1 MQECWQAVDQTKALL
16 QFYDSLIFQR
26 VRGDVFRSAVLHF
39 PAVLGINE
47 EIGRLRRANDF
58 SYILAG
64 VVYCVRVMAVEII
77 LPSAE
82 RDDQDEEDDRRFQQV
97 RAEYLADGSYS
108 VMSKMLRLDERFEIS
123 LDVLQDDVTGTKRGV
138 SFFDNAHNGLREKGK
153 WTLQRILSDNDGSKM
168 RRHGLWAMPLVRRYL
183 RKVDRFRELL

>member
-1 MQECWQAVDQTKALL
+1 MVQGAIGEAEDMLCK
-16 QFYDSLIFQR
+16 DSLC
-26 VRGDVFRSAVLHF
+26 
-39 PAVLGINE
+39 
-47 EIGRLRRANDF
+47 
-58 SYILAG
+58 AG
-64 VVYCVRVMAVEII
+64 
-77 LPSAE
+77 
-82 RDDQDEEDDRRFQQV
+82 
-97 RAEYLADGSYS
+97 
-108 VMSKMLRLDERFEIS
+108 LDERFEIS

>member
-108 VMSKMLRLDERFEIS
+108 VMSKMLSMLTYGKHLAMNHSIPVPS
-123 LDVLQDDVTGTKRGV
+123 L
-138 SFFDNAHNGLREKGK
+138 GLRTDWYYLIGAGRSRSLGSRAWCKGRSERRK
-153 WTLQRILSDNDGSKM
+153 ICCVRIHYVQGSTNDS
-168 RRHGLWAMPLVRRYL
+168 RSRSTCCRTT
-183 RKVDRFRELL
+183 